1 MQRSGFR
8 ESLKC
13 EGFFLRRSVFFDLHK
28 AACEEE
34 GNRYAAATLELKR
47 SCAADDAAFAYFQG
61 HRTFFYYYLLRLLGQ
76 TPTPPAL
83 LLGMISPVK
92 VKSHN
97 HLI

>member
-47 SCAADDAAFAYFQG
+47 SCAADDAAFDYFQG
-61 HRTFFYYYLLRLLGQ
+61 HRTFF
-76 TPTPPAL
+76 L
-83 LLGMISPVK
+83 LLLAEGSGANTNTSSIITGNDLPS
-92 VKSHN
+92 KS
-97 HLI
+97 